1 MFFDICTINIGVSI
15 RGRGLHLVVDTFCF
29 RRQKQKRYC
38 CSSILVLLRLNGLL
52 GSGFYM
58 PMFPNFVEFSVNLY
72 TVSLEA
78 CRGKQAQD
86 GRSVE
91 EDEVDE

>member
-1 MFFDICTINIGVSI
+1 
-15 RGRGLHLVVDTFCF
+15 
-29 RRQKQKRYC
+29 
-38 CSSILVLLRLNGLL
+38 
-52 GSGFYM
+52 M